1 MVQGTGGSGSRGLIT
16 RKFSSRL
23 SDCTWRL
30 RFKEYPSSKENSIPA
45 DG

>member
-16 RKFSSRL
+16 RSRM

-30 RFKEYPSSKENSIPA
+30 RFKEYPSSKENSIFA
-45 DG
+45 DV